1 MRDQPN
7 LENEREE
14 ALDIA
19 KQLFYDEEIWHRIAE
34 AKSVFEID
42 RIMKQARLNQ
52 MD

>member
-1 MRDQPN
+1 MRNQPN

-14 ALDIA
+14 ALEIA
-19 KQLFYDEEIWHRIAE
+19 KQLFYEKEVLTRIIF